1 MANNRN
7 VIYAAVAG
15 PILIGA
21 AYTISSL
28 LLGETSAAG
37 ADESDLSLAFNL
49 LLWIGAPIALVAIL
63 PLLGGILKIFT
74 KS

>member
-28 LLGETSAAG
+28 LLGEKPAAG
-37 ADESDLSLAFNL
+37 ADGSDLSLAFNL

>member
-28 LLGETSAAG
+28 LLGETSAPG
-37 ADESDLSLAFNL
+37 ADGSDLSLAFNL
-49 LLWIGAPIALVAIL
+49 LLWVGAPIALVAIL
-63 PLLGGILKIFT
+63 PLLGGILRIFT

>member
-1 MANNRN
+1 MAKNRN
-7 VIYAAVAG
+7 VIYAAIAG

-37 ADESDLSLAFNL
+37 TDGSDLSLAFNL
-49 LLWIGAPIALVAIL
+49 LLWVGAPIALVAIL

>member
-28 LLGETSAAG
+28 LFGETSAAG
-37 ADESDLSLAFNL
+37 ADASDLSLAFNL
-49 LLWIGAPIALVAIL
+49 LLWVGTPIVLVATL
-63 PLLGGILKIFT
+63 PLLGGILKIFN

>member
-1 MANNRN
+1 MANNKN
-7 VIYAAVAG
+7 VIFAAVAG

-37 ADESDLSLAFNL
+37 ADGSDLSLAFNL
-49 LLWIGAPIALVAIL
+49 LLWVGAPIMLVATL
-63 PLLGGILKIFT
+63 PLLGGILKIFN

>member
-37 ADESDLSLAFNL
+37 ADASDLSLAFNL
-49 LLWIGAPIALVAIL
+49 LLWVGAPIAVVAIL
-63 PLLGGILKIFT
+63 PLFGGILKIFT

>member
-37 ADESDLSLAFNL
+37 ADASDLSLAFNL
-49 LLWIGAPIALVAIL
+49 LLWVGAPIALVAIL

>member
-1 MANNRN
+1 MAKNKN
-7 VIYAAVAG
+7 VIYAAVTG

-37 ADESDLSLAFNL
+37 ADASDLSLAFNL
-49 LLWIGAPIALVAIL
+49 LLWVGTPIVLVATL

>member
-1 MANNRN
+1 MANNKN

-28 LLGETSAAG
+28 LLDEKPATE
-37 ADESDLSLAFNL
+37 ADGSVLSQ
-49 LLWIGAPIALVAIL
+49 
-63 PLLGGILKIFT
+63 
-74 KS
+74 

>member
-1 MANNRN
+1 MANNKN

-37 ADESDLSLAFNL
+37 ADASDLSLAFNL
-49 LLWIGAPIALVAIL
+49 LLWVGAPIALVAIL

>member
-1 MANNRN
+1 MANNKN
-7 VIYAAVAG
+7 VIYAAAAG

-28 LLGETSAAG
+28 LLGETSAAV
-37 ADESDLSLAFNL
+37 ADGSDLSLAFNL
-49 LLWIGAPIALVAIL
+49 LLWVGAPIALVATL
-63 PLLGGILKIFT
+63 PIGGILKIFT

>member
-28 LLGETSAAG
+28 LLSETSAAG
-37 ADESDLSLAFNL
+37 ADGSDLSLAFNL
-49 LLWIGAPIALVAIL
+49 LLWVGAPIALVAIL
-63 PLLGGILKIFT
+63 PLLGGILKNFT

>member
-37 ADESDLSLAFNL
+37 TDGSDLSLAFNL
-49 LLWIGAPIALVAIL
+49 LLWVGAPIALVAIL